1 MAMTEDLSAFFSTA
15 DFASDAQLAGV
26 AVRGIF
32 DKAYQFDNAGGAG
45 FASSQPAITLPSAG
59 LPADPVGLTLL
70 ISGVSYTVVEHRPDG
85 TGVSILLLELAA

>member
-1 MAMTEDLSAFFSTA
+1 MRSLPVWRCA
-15 DFASDAQLAGV
+15 
-26 AVRGIF
+26 
-32 DKAYQFDNAGGAG
+32 
-45 FASSQPAITLPSAG
+45 ASSTRPTNSTTPAARASPRRSPPSPLPSAG